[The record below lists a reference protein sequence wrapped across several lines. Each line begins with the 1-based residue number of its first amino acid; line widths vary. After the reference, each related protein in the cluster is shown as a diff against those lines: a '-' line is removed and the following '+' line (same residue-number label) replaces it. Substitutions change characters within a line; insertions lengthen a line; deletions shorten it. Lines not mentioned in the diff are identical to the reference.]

1 MAFFLARLADAFARA
16 WLMLAMSAFLGV
28 SVYAAGDAA
37 LSTRQGSGEIVT
49 PPPPIAGRATVI
61 DGDTIDIHGRRIRL
75 WGIDAPES
83 AQNCTDAAGRP
94 WRCGRRAA
102 FALADRIGQG
112 AVTCQPRDVDRY
124 GRAVGVCSIVSGEVN
139 AWMVAQGWAMDYHR
153 YSNGAYSAEQQSAK
167 ARRQG
172 VWVGALTPPW
182 EFRRG
187 PADVGALA
195 AAPPTLASSAQ
206 YQNCAAVRAAGAAP
220 IMAGAPG
227 YSRRLD
233 RDGDGIAC
241 EW

>member
-1 MAFFLARLADAFARA
+1 MPLFLARLAGALVHAG
-16 WLMLAMSAFLGV
+16 LLLTMSAFLGV

-37 LSTRQGSGEIVT
+37 LSTPQGSGEIVT

-83 AQNCTDAAGRP
+83 AQSCTDATSRP

-112 AVTCQPRDVDRY
+112 MVTCQTHDVDRY
-124 GRAVGVCSIVSGEVN
+124 GRVVGVCSVVSGELN
-139 AWMVAQGWAMDYHR
+139 AWMVAEGWAMDFHR
-153 YSNGAYSAEQQSAK
+153 YSNGAYSARQQL
-167 ARRQG
+167 ARAGRKG
-172 VWVGALTPPW
+172 AWTGALTPPW

-187 PADVGALA
+187 PAAVAALA
-195 AAPPTLASSAQ
+195 AVSPSLASPED
-206 YQNCAAVRAAGAAP
+206 YQNCAAARAAGAAP

-233 RDGDGIAC
+233 RDGDGVAC
-241 EW
+241 ER